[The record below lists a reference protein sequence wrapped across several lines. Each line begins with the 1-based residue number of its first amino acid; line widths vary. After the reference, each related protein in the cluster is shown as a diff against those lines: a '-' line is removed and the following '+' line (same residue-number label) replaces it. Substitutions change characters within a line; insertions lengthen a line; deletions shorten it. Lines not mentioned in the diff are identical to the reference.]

1 MGATLDFTLV
11 VKAASK
17 LVYDMFTDYDLL
29 GEWFSDFAQ
38 NDVHVDG
45 YIFLAWNDGYRAS
58 GGYTALERNTHIAFK
73 LRGSDE
79 SADGQVDIKLQEND
93 GSTQITLKHSGAGA
107 AWQRLWERGLEN
119 LQSHLETGYDLRETR
134 RPLMGVLLEGELTEE
149 RAAKL
154 GVPVTKGVPLGGTIP
169 NLSAAA
175 AGLKGEDVIVS
186 LAGQATDDFPAL
198 SKVIRTNGYR
208 AGDSVDVEYYRGAE
222 KQKATL
228 TFALREV
235 QPIPTPEE
243 YATKLEK
250 EYSNLDTELRG
261 ILNDVPEEVAARR
274 PSKEEWSARETIA
287 HLILGQRYANFYFS
301 NRIANEPFPVWT
313 AQNLQIVTALAQTFD
328 TTADLLNELN
338 RIRRETVLLVRSVPQ
353 EFLEKRGTWA
363 RLQQF
368 SDFVENHDHI
378 HYEQIKNAI
387 EAAREPA
394 MATGD

>member
-1 MGATLDFTLV
+1 MGATLDFALV

-17 LVYDMFTDYDLL
+17 LVYEMFTDYDLL
-29 GEWFSDFAQ
+29 AEWFSDFAQ

-45 YIFLAWNDGYRAS
+45 YLFLAWNDGYRAS
-58 GGYTALERNTHIAFK
+58 GSYTALEKGAHIAFN
-73 LRGSDE
+73 LRGGDE
-79 SADGQVDIKLQEND
+79 SADGQVEITLQEKD
-93 GSTQITLKHSGAGA
+93 GSTTVTLKHTHAGE

-134 RPLMGVLLEGELTEE
+134 RPLMGVLLAGELSEE
-149 RAAKL
+149 QAKKL
-154 GVPVTKGVPLGGTIP
+154 GVPVTKGVPLGGTIAK
-169 NLSAAA
+169 LSAEA
-175 AGLKGEDVIVS
+175 AGLKGDDVIVS
-186 LAGQATDDFPAL
+186 LGGEQVDDFPAL
-198 SKVIRTNGYR
+198 SKVIRKNGYR

-222 KQKATL
+222 KHKVNL

-261 ILNDVPEEVAARR
+261 ILNDVPEEVAAQR
-274 PSKEEWSARETIA
+274 PGKEEWSARETIA

-301 NRIANEPFPVWT
+301 NRFVNEPFPVWS
-313 AQNLQIVTALAQTFD
+313 ANNLQIVTALAQTFD

-338 RIRRETVLLVRSVPQ
+338 RMRRETVLLARSVPQ